1 MSKQPGANALPWEI
15 AWRYLRGRRSRLLD
29 STARAAILAT
39 GIGVLAMVIAMA
51 LMTGYRHE
59 LQDKLIGA
67 NAAVIAYPI
76 LSEGAGPLGPAQVA
90 ALRGLPGVERVD
102 AVGFGTGVLSSAA
115 VPQGLDV
122 SLRGVEP
129 GGEMLGGGAL
139 ALEPAADGLPPQA
152 DGLPPMIL
160 GDELMTALAAHPGD
174 ALRLVTFSVRA
185 GQPRFDYLS
194 VRATSTFHSGFSEF
208 DRRWAMMPRALLP
221 GAASAKGAGFY
232 ELRLRD
238 PQQAP
243 AIAARAGDL
252 LGSSYLVTHWQEM
265 NGELFTALRLQ
276 QFILFLVLGLIVVVS
291 TFNVASTLVVLVRE
305 RMREVGVL
313 SAIGLPPRQVR
324 AVFLL
329 YGAVL
334 GLAGTLLGVTL
345 GGGIA
350 WSLDHFH
357 VIKFGADV
365 AAIYF
370 LGSVPFQVRGV
381 DLAAI
386 MGFALGVNL
395 LACLVPAW
403 RAARVQPSAALRYE

>member
-1 MSKQPGANALPWEI
+1 MRGRPGVNALPWEI

-59 LQDKLIGA
+59 LQNKLIGA

-76 LSEGAGPLGPAQVA
+76 LSEGAGPLTSQQVSG
-90 ALRGLPGVERVD
+90 LRALPGVERVD

-129 GGEMLGGGAL
+129 GGEMLGGGEFAL
-139 ALEPAADGLPPQA
+139 AAAADGLPPMA
-152 DGLPPMIL
+152 L
-160 GDELMTALAAHPGD
+160 GDELMTGLAARPGEV
-174 ALRLVTFSVRA
+174 LRLVTFSVRS
-185 GQPRFDYLS
+185 GQARFDYLS
-194 VRATSTFHSGFSEF
+194 VRAAAAFHSGFSEF
-208 DRRWAMMPRALLP
+208 DRRWAMMPRDLLP

-232 ELRLRD
+232 ELRLHD
-238 PQQAP
+238 PEQAE
-243 AIAARAGDL
+243 AIAARAGEL

-334 GLAGTLLGVTL
+334 GLAGTLLGVAV
-345 GGGIA
+345 GAGAA

-357 VIKFGADV
+357 VIRFGADV

-386 MGFALGVNL
+386 VGFALGVNL
-395 LACLVPAW
+395 VACLVPAW
-403 RAARVQPSAALRYE
+403 RAARVQPSTALRYE

>member
-1 MSKQPGANALPWEI
+1 MNQRPGAEALPWEI

-59 LQDKLIGA
+59 LQEKLIGA

-76 LSEGAGPLGPAQVA
+76 LSERAAPLAADQVA
-90 ALRGLPGVERVD
+90 ALRALPGVVRVD

-129 GGEMLGGGAL
+129 GGEMLGGGVFAV
-139 ALEPAADGLPPQA
+139 APGADGLPPVV
-152 DGLPPMIL
+152 L
-160 GDELMTALAAHPGD
+160 GDELMGALAAHDGD
-174 ALRLVTFSVRA
+174 ALRLVTFSVHA

-194 VRATSTFHSGFSEF
+194 VRATATFHSGFSEF
-208 DRRWAMMPRALLP
+208 DRRWAMMPRDLLP
-221 GAASAKGAGFY
+221 GAASAKGTGFY

-238 PQQAP
+238 PEQAP
-243 AIAARAGDL
+243 AIAARAGEL

-324 AVFLL
+324 AVFLF

-334 GLAGTLLGVTL
+334 GLAGTMLGVTL
-345 GGGIA
+345 GAGIA

-357 VIKFGADV
+357 LIKFGADV

-370 LGSVPFQVRGV
+370 LGSVPFQVRPV

-386 MGFALGVNL
+386 VGFALGVNL